1 MLHQVLSTST
11 SVGVFLFSGSYING
25 NQGTQKASALWQA
38 LTIRSLYNITRYM
51 ISSSSANL
59 FISSASSSLL

>member
-1 MLHQVLSTST
+1 VLSTST

-25 NQGTQKASALWQA
+25 NQGTQKASALPQA
-38 LTIRSLYNITRYM
+38 LTIRSLHSVTRYM